1 MRYRQRKERATIP
14 EERRNGTERRNT
26 VDTMSV
32 LIYSVSSPQE
42 LSEYIYHYVDQGEYF
57 I

>member
-1 MRYRQRKERATIP
+1 MQQF
-14 EERRNGTERRNT
+14 RNGGTEERRNT